1 VAFFLFKKTKE
12 CPTVNTLFKN
22 QSSFRMLQSLP
33 LSFMIISFNNINIS
47 FLVVLLLSVC
57 VLLFYYFQYFLKLGT
72 YKANTESYSEQL
84 PISII
89 IAARNEYANLEKN
102 LKSIL
107 EQDYPNFE
115 VIVVNDC
122 SWDESQKLL
131 EYYQEVYPHLRIC
144 ELKEQEKY
152 PTGKKFALTMG
163 IKAALNNNLIFTDAD
178 CKPASNQWLALM
190 TSKYNTEKELVLGFS
205 PYAFQ
210 NGFINLIARFESA
223 LTAMF
228 YFSAAIHKNAFM
240 GVGRNLGYTKEL
252 FFKQKG
258 FAWHQHLISGDDDL
272 FVNRAASP
280 TNVAIQID
288 PASFMYTE
296 SKKTFSD
303 WISQK
308 NRHNATGKFYKAEHK
323 AFLGIFYTV
332 SLLFYVSIIGL
343 LIIDLNFGKIV
354 LGIYLFKLICQS
366 VVYFLAFKKL
376 KYQNLT
382 WFIFILDF
390 LFVIYIYLFGTIGL
404 FAKQRKRW

>member
-1 VAFFLFKKTKE
+1 
-12 CPTVNTLFKN
+12 
-22 QSSFRMLQSLP
+22 
-33 LSFMIISFNNINIS
+33 MITSFNFINIS
-47 FLVVLLLSVC
+47 VLVLLLLSVC
-57 VLLFYYFQYFLKLGT
+57 VLLLYYFQYFLKLGT
-72 YKANTESYSEQL
+72 HKANAENYSDQL

-115 VIVVNDC
+115 VIIVNDC

-163 IKAALNNNLIFTDAD
+163 IKAASNNQMIFTDAD
-178 CKPASNQWLALM
+178 CKPASNQWLNLM
-190 TSKYNTEKELVLGFS
+190 ASKYNNGKSLVLGFS
-205 PYAFQ
+205 PYTFQ
-210 NGFINLIARFESA
+210 SGFINLIARFESA
-223 LTAMF
+223 ITALL

-272 FVNRAASP
+272 FVNRAATS
-280 TNVAIQID
+280 TNVAIQLD

-303 WISQK
+303 WYSQK
-308 NRHNATGKFYKAEHK
+308 TRHNATGKFYKASHK
-323 AFLGIFYTV
+323 AFLGVFYAAN
-332 SLLFYVSIIGL
+332 LLFYVSIISL
-343 LIIDLNFGKIV
+343 LIIDLNLWQIV
-354 LGIYLFKLICQS
+354 LGIYLLKSISQS

-382 WFIFILDF
+382 WFIIILDI
-390 LFVIYIYLFGTIGL
+390 LFVVYIYVFGTIGL

>member
-1 VAFFLFKKTKE
+1 M
-12 CPTVNTLFKN
+12 FKN
-22 QSSFRMLQSLP
+22 QSSFRMFQSLH
-33 LSFMIISFNNINIS
+33 LCFMIISFNNINIS
-47 FLVVLLLSVC
+47 VLVVLLLSVC
-57 VLLFYYFQYFLKLGT
+57 VLLFYYFHYFLKLGT
-72 YKANTESYSEQL
+72 YKVNAESYSEQL

-115 VIVVNDC
+115 VIIVNDC

-178 CKPASNQWLALM
+178 CKPASNQWLLLM
-190 TSKYNTEKELVLGFS
+190 ASKYNSEKELVLGFS

-223 LTAMF
+223 VTAMF
-228 YFSAAIHKNAFM
+228 YFSTAIHKNAFM
-240 GVGRNLGYTKEL
+240 GVGRNLAYTKEL

-288 PASFMYTE
+288 SASFMYTE

-308 NRHNATGKFYKAEHK
+308 TRHNATGKFYKAEHK
-323 AFLGIFYTV
+323 AFLGIFYAV
-332 SLLFYVSIIGL
+332 NLLFYLSVIGL
-343 LIIDLNFGKIV
+343 LIIDLNFWKIV

-382 WFIFILDF
+382 WFIIILDF

>member
-1 VAFFLFKKTKE
+1 
-12 CPTVNTLFKN
+12 
-22 QSSFRMLQSLP
+22 
-33 LSFMIISFNNINIS
+33 MIISFNNINIS
-47 FLVVLLLSVC
+47 VLVVLLLSVC

-72 YKANTESYSEQL
+72 YKANAESYLEQL

-89 IAARNEYANLEKN
+89 MAARNEYANLEKN

-131 EYYQEVYPHLRIC
+131 EYYQEVYPNLRIC

-163 IKAALNNNLIFTDAD
+163 IKAALHNNLIFTDAD

-190 TSKYNTEKELVLGFS
+190 TSKYNSEKELVLGFS

-210 NGFINLIARFESA
+210 SGFINLIARFESA
-223 LTAMF
+223 VTAMF

-308 NRHNATGKFYKAEHK
+308 TRHNATGKFYKAEHK
-323 AFLGIFYTV
+323 AFLGIFYV
-332 SLLFYVSIIGL
+332 VNLLFYLSIIGL
-343 LIIDLNFGKIV
+343 LIIDLNFWKIV

-382 WFIFILDF
+382 WFIIILDF

>member
-1 VAFFLFKKTKE
+1 M
-12 CPTVNTLFKN
+12 FKN
-22 QSSFRMLQSLP
+22 QSSFRMLQSL
-33 LSFMIISFNNINIS
+33 LLYFMNITFNNINIS
-47 FLVVLLLSVC
+47 VLVVLLLSVC
-57 VLLFYYFQYFLKLGT
+57 VLLFYYFYYFLKLGI
-72 YKANTESYSEQL
+72 YKIETDNNGSKL
-84 PISII
+84 PISVV
-89 IAARNEYANLEKN
+89 IAARNEYTNLEKN

-144 ELKEQEKY
+144 EIKEQEKY
-152 PTGKKFALTMG
+152 PTGKKFALTLG
-163 IKAALNNNLIFTDAD
+163 IKAASNNNLIFTDAD
-178 CKPASNQWLALM
+178 CKPASNQWLSLMAL
-190 TSKYNTEKELVLGFS
+190 KYNTEKQLVLGFS

-210 NGFINLIARFESA
+210 SGFINLIARFESA

-240 GVGRNLGYTKEL
+240 GVGRNLAYTKDL

-272 FVNRAASP
+272 FVNRAATP

-296 SKKTFSD
+296 SKKNFAD
-303 WISQK
+303 WYSQK
-308 NRHNATGKFYKAEHK
+308 TRHNATGKFYKASHK
-323 AFLGIFYTV
+323 AFLGIFYAAN
-332 SLLFYVSIIGL
+332 LLFYVSIIAL
-343 LIIDLNFGKIV
+343 LFIDLNLWKIV
-354 LGIYLFKLICQS
+354 LGVYSFKLISQS

-382 WFIFILDF
+382 WFIIVLDF
-390 LFVIYIYLFGTIGL
+390 LFVIYIYVFGTIGL
-404 FAKQRKRW
+404 FTKQKKMW

>member
-1 VAFFLFKKTKE
+1 M
-12 CPTVNTLFKN
+12 FKN

-33 LSFMIISFNNINIS
+33 LCFMNISFNYINIS
-47 FLVVLLLSVC
+47 VLVVLLLSVC
-57 VLLFYYFQYFLKLGT
+57 ILLFYYFHYFLKLGT
-72 YKANTESYSEQL
+72 YKIKTDSSGLQL
-84 PISII
+84 PISVV
-89 IAARNEYANLEKN
+89 IAARNEYTNLEKN

-163 IKAALNNNLIFTDAD
+163 IKAALYSNLIFTDAD

-190 TSKYNTEKELVLGFS
+190 ASKYNTENQLVLGFS

-210 NGFINLIARFESA
+210 SGFINLIARFESA
-223 LTAMF
+223 ITAMF

-272 FVNRAASP
+272 FVNRAATP

-288 PASFMYTE
+288 SASFMYTE
-296 SKKTFSD
+296 SKKNFSD
-303 WISQK
+303 WYSQK
-308 NRHNATGKFYKAEHK
+308 TRHNATGKFYKSSHK
-323 AFLGIFYTV
+323 AFLGVFYAAN
-332 SLLFYVSIIGL
+332 LLFYVSIIAL
-343 LIIDLNFGKIV
+343 LIVDLNLWQIV
-354 LGIYLFKLICQS
+354 LGVYLVKLICQC
-366 VVYFLAFKKL
+366 VVYFLVFKKL
-376 KYQNLT
+376 KYQNLI
-382 WFIFILDF
+382 WFIIILDF
-390 LFVIYIYLFGTIGL
+390 LFVIYIYVFGTIGL
-404 FAKQRKRW
+404 FAKQRKMW

>member
-1 VAFFLFKKTKE
+1 
-12 CPTVNTLFKN
+12 
-22 QSSFRMLQSLP
+22 
-33 LSFMIISFNNINIS
+33 MINSFNFTNIS
-47 FLVVLLLSVC
+47 ILVVLLLSVC
-57 VLLFYYFQYFLKLGT
+57 VLLFYYFYYFLKLGT
-72 YKANTESYSEQL
+72 YKIKAENNVTQL
-84 PISII
+84 PVSII

-107 EQDYPNFE
+107 EQDYPDFE

-163 IKAALNNNLIFTDAD
+163 IKAASNNNLIFTDAD

-190 TSKYNTEKELVLGFS
+190 ASKYNTEKQLVLGFS
-205 PYAFQ
+205 PYTFQ
-210 NGFINLIARFESA
+210 SGFINLIARFESA
-223 LTAMF
+223 ITAML

-272 FVNRAASP
+272 FVNRAATT

-288 PASFMYTE
+288 PASFVYTE
-296 SKKTFSD
+296 SKKNFSD
-303 WISQK
+303 WFSQK
-308 NRHNATGKFYKAEHK
+308 TRHNATGKFYKPSHK
-323 AFLGIFYTV
+323 AFLGTFYAAN
-332 SLLFYVSIIGL
+332 LFFYASIIAL
-343 LIIDLNFGKIV
+343 LIVNFNFWKIV
-354 LGIYLFKLICQS
+354 LVVYFFKLISQS

-376 KYQNLT
+376 KHQNLT
-382 WFIFILDF
+382 WFILVLDI

-404 FAKQRKRW
+404 FAKQRKMW

>member
-1 VAFFLFKKTKE
+1 MAFFLFKKTKE

-308 NRHNATGKFYKAEHK
+308 NRHNATGKFYKVEHK
-323 AFLGIFYTV
+323 AFLGIFYAV
-332 SLLFYVSIIGL
+332 NLLFYVSIIGL
-343 LIIDLNFGKIV
+343 LIIELNFWKIV
-354 LGIYLFKLICQS
+354 LGIYLFKLTCQS